1 MQGKLLLPPVDSL
14 THLVLGAAIGEA
26 TLGKKIGNRALIWGA
41 IGETIPDLDVF
52 AGPFLTDLQAMAFH
66 RGITHSIVFAVLAPL
81 LVGYLVYRL
90 YGTGFHATKGYK
102 TFIAILNGLMLVAI
116 TVGINYLFREQGFSR
131 WVILMITAAASLF
144 LLWRLHQ
151 YYWKKDLERPVISY
165 RQWYWLFFLTFATH
179 ILLDCCTAYGT
190 QVFQPFSDKR
200 VAFDNIAV
208 ADPAYT
214 FPFLICV
221 VIMAFMTRNTKRR
234 TVMNWIGIGISCS
247 YLLFTVNNKIKVD
260 KVFDKAL
267 AHRHI
272 EPTRTRTTA
281 TILNNI
287 LWACVAEDREH
298 YYIAQYSL
306 LDSDPNLHYL
316 NVLPKHDSIRQMLAD
331 EPDYKKLLWFSNG
344 YLAEFPTDS
353 CIFLS
358 DIRYGGFADTVSNHT
373 DMFMNFKVVNDK
385 GEWQF
390 TEYREPFKG
399 TIGEAFKKLW
409 IRVLGY

>member
-1 MQGKLLLPPVDSL
+1 MDSL

-66 RGITHSIVFAVLAPL
+66 RAFTHSIVFAVLAPL
-81 LVGYLVYRL
+81 LVGYGVYKL
-90 YGTGFHATKGYK
+90 YDTRFHATKGYK
-102 TFIAILNGLMLVAI
+102 TFIAILNALFLIAI
-116 TVGINYLFREQGFSR
+116 TVGINYLFREQGLSR

-151 YYWKKDLERPVISY
+151 YYWKKELEHPEVSWQ
-165 RQWYWLFFLTFATH
+165 QWYWLFFLTFGTH

-190 QVFQPFSDKR
+190 QVFQPFSNAR
-200 VAFDNIAV
+200 IAFDNIAV

-214 FPFLICV
+214 LPFLICV
-221 VIMAFMTRNTKRR
+221 LIMAFMRRNTKAR
-234 TVMNWIGIGISCS
+234 TIVNWVGIGISCL
-247 YLLFTVNNKIKVD
+247 YLLFTVRNKIFVD
-260 KVFDKAL
+260 KIFDQAL

-272 EPTRTRTTA
+272 EPLRTRATA

-287 LWACVAEDREH
+287 LWACVAEDKEH
-298 YYIAQYSL
+298 YYIGQYSL
-306 LDSDPNLHYL
+306 FDSDPNLHYL
-316 NVLPKHDSIRQMLAD
+316 SVLPKHDSIRQELAD

-344 YLAEFPTDS
+344 YLAEFPTDTG
-353 CIFLS
+353 IFLS
-358 DIRYGGFADTVSNHT
+358 DIRYGGFGDTVTTHA
-373 DMFMNFKVVNDK
+373 DMFMNFRVTAENGKW
-385 GEWQF
+385 EF

-399 TIGEAFKKLW
+399 TFGEAFRRLW
-409 IRVLGY
+409 RRIKGY